1 MNLRQIEAF
10 RRVLE
15 TGSVTRAAEALSISQ
30 PAVSKLLATL
40 ERTCGFALFHRTGGR
55 LTPTRE
61 ARLLAHEVERLF
73 QDTERLDNIAQAI
86 RDRRWGQLKVA
97 GFPALSWRFLPRV
110 LSPLLAERPDVHLA
124 LQSRTSPR
132 IVELA
137 IAQQIDVG
145 FSLLPVDH
153 PLVDCEKLCE
163 FELVCAL
170 PKGHDLTRRRV
181 IRPRDLTDV
190 PFISLGREDRSR
202 FIVDEA
208 FHGRARR
215 THMQIEAQMAET
227 ACSFVASGLGVA
239 LVPPFAA
246 EAFRS
251 DGVEAR
257 RFTPSIRMAAW
268 QLLPNSTPPAMIT
281 LEICDRLREAFRP
294 YRVGR
299 DGA

>member
-40 ERTCGFALFHRTGGR
+40 ERHCGFALFHRTGGR
-55 LTPTRE
+55 LVPTRE
-61 ARLLAHEVERLF
+61 ARLLAIEVERLF
-73 QDTERLDNIAQAI
+73 ENTERVDSIAQAI
-86 RDRRWGQLKVA
+86 RERRWGQLKVA
-97 GFPALSWRFLPRV
+97 GFPALALRFLPRV
-110 LSPLLAERPDVHLA
+110 LAPFLKQRPDVHLA

-137 IAQQIDVG
+137 IAQQIDIG
-145 FSLLPVDH
+145 FGLLPVDH
-153 PLVDCEKLCE
+153 PLVDCRKLCE

-170 PKGHDLTRRRV
+170 PAGHALTRRRL
-181 IRPRDLTDV
+181 IRPGDLKDV

-202 FIVDEA
+202 FVVDEA
-208 FHGRARR
+208 FHGRALR
-215 THMQIEAQMAET
+215 THMQIEAQMAEA

-246 EAFRS
+246 EEFMS
-251 DGVEAR
+251 HGLEAR
-257 RFTPSIRMAAW
+257 RFRPAIRMTVW
-268 QLLPNSTPPAMIT
+268 QLLPKSSPPAMLT
-281 LEICDRLREAFRP
+281 LETATRLREALSP
-294 YRVGR
+294 YQVG
-299 DGA
+299 